1 MVVNLARQELC
12 IKPSC
17 LCTLMKSGIPK
28 KHMQAFWEILSYTE
42 INDLYKALLPTNSG
56 VLSLLE
62 ANKDLRPQED
72 AFFYYLR
79 DFIRGLR
86 EDELSLFLWFVTR
99 QDILPQQQIRVMFN
113 RLEGIFRNCPGTVS
127 LLRNY
132 PAVFTRIQGY
142 PVRPG
147 KLRNRLCLRAS
158 RTITKIF
165 RWQRRR
171 QRKGY
176 YSKDFTPWIRKRF
189 HAQVPNYCE
198 RYLNLQRFALGA
210 MMKYVCLRRKIHC
223 NRTTSYCSMFFLVL
237 WTSIYSYLVQKLIR
251 MLNIV
256 WQENRDMIVV
266 SRSPCVLS

>member
-1 MVVNLARQELC
+1 MFALLLLIRPHYTIWEPGTGYLLRGSEVHLLAVRYARCHRGRYISRMVVNLARQELC

-62 ANKDLRPQED
+62 ANEELRPQED

-127 LLRNY
+127 LLKNY

-176 YSKDFTPWIRKRF
+176 YSKDFMPWIRKRF
-189 HAQVPNYCE
+189 HAQVPLFNVFSCT
-198 RYLNLQRFALGA
+198 L
-210 MMKYVCLRRKIHC
+210 
-223 NRTTSYCSMFFLVL
+223 
-237 WTSIYSYLVQKLIR
+237 
-251 MLNIV
+251 
-256 WQENRDMIVV
+256 D
-266 SRSPCVLS
+266 

>member
-62 ANKDLRPQED
+62 TNEDLRPQED

-99 QDILPQQQIRVMFN
+99 QDILPRQQIRVMFN

-189 HAQVPNYCE
+189 QAQVP
-198 RYLNLQRFALGA
+198 R
-210 MMKYVCLRRKIHC
+210 
-223 NRTTSYCSMFFLVL
+223 
-237 WTSIYSYLVQKLIR
+237 
-251 MLNIV
+251 
-256 WQENRDMIVV
+256 
-266 SRSPCVLS
+266 